1 VGQTLEQFDQAL
13 QALQALSTVN
23 VYGGSAPA
31 VDTTTLSPIE
41 TMNAPIPVPIIY
53 NDPNGKQNY
62 CQSQA
67 NQAAGEDLLPGIM
80 KGNYTPTGQGKLF
93 EYAAH
98 YSLDA
103 AAGSRG
109 LKYAI
114 REATG
119 GQATGVPMSVS
130 SKLLGRASVALLL
143 FSAYTALKAAQDEYK
158 ACMAY

>member
-1 VGQTLEQFDQAL
+1 
-13 QALQALSTVN
+13 
-23 VYGGSAPA
+23 
-31 VDTTTLSPIE
+31 
-41 TMNAPIPVPIIY
+41 MNAPIPVPIIY

-80 KGNYTPTGQGKLF
+80 KGNYTPTGQGKLC